1 MSIST
6 EQHAHPSAAIFATT
20 QWSVVVAARDGGSA
34 EAFTALEGLCR
45 SYWRPVYAYV
55 RRDGFSREDAQDLT
69 QEFFRR
75 FIEKEWIERLEHR
88 RGKFRS
94 FLLTFLKH
102 FLSDERD
109 RVGAKKRGGG
119 RDFISLDDL
128 KAGES
133 DAFEPRESLTA
144 DQVFDRRWAQTVMER
159 AVARLRQE
167 YVEADQSELFDQ
179 LKELQPGERGELRYA
194 EIGGRLRMSE
204 GAIKSAVHRL
214 RLRHRDVL
222 RDEIGRTVSTRE
234 EVDAEIR
241 HLIQALS

>member
-1 MSIST
+1 MSTST
-6 EQHAHPSAAIFATT
+6 EQHSRPSAAIFATT
-20 QWSVVVAARDGGSA
+20 QWSMVVAVRDGGSA

-45 SYWRPVYAYV
+45 SYWRPVYAYI

-69 QEFFRR
+69 EEFFRR
-75 FIEKEWIERLEHR
+75 LIEKEWIDRLEHR

-109 RVGAKKRGGG
+109 RVRAKKRGGG
-119 RDFISLDDL
+119 QHFISLDEL

-144 DQVFDRRWAQTVMER
+144 DQVFERRWAQTLMER

-167 YVEADQSELFDQ
+167 YVEAGQSELFDQ
-179 LKELQPGERGELRYA
+179 LRELHPGERGERHYA
-194 EIGGRLRMSE
+194 QIGQRLGMSE
-204 GAIKSAVHRL
+204 GAIKSAMHRL

-222 RDEIGRTVSTRE
+222 RHEIGRTVSTRG
-234 EVDAEIR
+234 EVDDEIR

>member
-1 MSIST
+1 MSTST
-6 EQHAHPSAAIFATT
+6 EQHSRPSAAIFATT
-20 QWSVVVAARDGGSA
+20 QWSMVVAVRDGGSA

-45 SYWRPVYAYV
+45 SYWRPVYAYI

-75 FIEKEWIERLEHR
+75 LIEKEWIDRLEHR

-109 RVGAKKRGGG
+109 RVRAKKRGGG
-119 RDFISLDDL
+119 QHFISLDEL

-144 DQVFDRRWAQTVMER
+144 DQVFERRWAQTLMER

-167 YVEADQSELFDQ
+167 YVEAGQSELFDQ
-179 LKELQPGERGELRYA
+179 LRELHPGERGERHYA
-194 EIGGRLRMSE
+194 QIGQRLGMSE
-204 GAIKSAVHRL
+204 GAIKSAMHRL

-222 RDEIGRTVSTRE
+222 RHEIGRTVSTRG
-234 EVDAEIR
+234 EVDDEIR

>member
-1 MSIST
+1 MSTST
-6 EQHAHPSAAIFATT
+6 DQRFHPSAAVFATT
-20 QWSVVVAARDGGSA
+20 QWSVVVAARDGESA
-34 EAFTALEGLCR
+34 EAFAALEGLCR
-45 SYWRPVYAYV
+45 AYWRPVYAYI

-109 RVGAKKRGGG
+109 RAGAKKRGGG
-119 RDFISLDDL
+119 QSFISLDEL
-128 KAGES
+128 KAGDS

-144 DQVFDRRWAQTVMER
+144 DQVFERRWAQTLMER
-159 AVARLRQE
+159 VVARLGQE
-167 YVEADQSELFDQ
+167 YAEAGQSELFNQ
-179 LKELQPGERGELRYA
+179 LKELQPGERGERRYA
-194 EIGGRLRMSE
+194 QIGGRLGMSE
-204 GAIKSAVHRL
+204 GAIKSAMHRL
-214 RLRHRDVL
+214 RLRHIL
-222 RDEIGRTVSTRE
+222 RDEIGRTVSTRQ
-234 EVDAEIR
+234 EVDDEIG

>member
-1 MSIST
+1 MSLHA
-6 EQHAHPSAAIFATT
+6 EQHSRPSAGIFATT
-20 QWSVVVAARDGGSA
+20 QWSMVVAARDGGSS

-45 SYWRPVYAYV
+45 SYWRPVYAYI
-55 RRDGFSREDAQDLT
+55 RRDGFGREDAQDLT

-75 FIEKEWIERLEHR
+75 FIEKEWIDRLEHR

-119 RDFISLDDL
+119 QSFISLDEL

-133 DAFEPRESLTA
+133 DAFEPRETLTA
-144 DQVFDRRWAQTVMER
+144 DQVFEQRWAQTLMER

-167 YVEADQSELFDQ
+167 YVEAGQAGLFNQ
-179 LKELQPGERGELRYA
+179 LKELHPGERGEPRYA
-194 EIGGRLRMSE
+194 EIGARFGMTES
-204 GAIKSAVHRL
+204 AIKSAMHRL
-214 RLRHRDVL
+214 RLRHRDLL